1 MGQSTRDAGRVR
13 LLGWTRLLSKTKGDM
28 MTAPMAMTGRVTLG
42 SGEVREL
49 ASPGKRLVA
58 RIIDVAII
66 VAVAVFLAIA
76 GIVTLGSSAD
86 DSAVALFA
94 GLGGIAM
101 FFVLYLVY
109 EPTLIAL
116 KGQTLGKMAM
126 RIRVVRAE
134 DGEVPGWGK
143 AIGRWILPGLLSL
156 IPVVGGLLVLIVY
169 LSLLW
174 DDRRQGWHDKMGT
187 TVVITV

>member
-1 MGQSTRDAGRVR
+1 
-13 LLGWTRLLSKTKGDM
+13 
-28 MTAPMAMTGRVTLG
+28 MTEPRAMTGRVTLG
-42 SGEVREL
+42 NGEVRDL

-58 RIIDVAII
+58 RIIDIAII
-66 VAVAVFLAIA
+66 TVVAAFLAIVGFA
-76 GIVTLGSSAD
+76 GAVLGSETD
-86 DSAVALFA
+86 EDALALTAIFAGFA
-94 GLGGIAM
+94 GLALFSIIA
-101 FFVLYLVY
+101 LVY

-116 KGQTLGKMAM
+116 RGQTLGKMAM
-126 RIRVVRAE
+126 SIVVVRAE

-156 IPVVGGLLVLIVY
+156 IPVAGGLLALLVY

-187 TVVITV
+187 TVVIDV

>member
-1 MGQSTRDAGRVR
+1 
-13 LLGWTRLLSKTKGDM
+13 

-42 SGEVREL
+42 NGEVREL

-94 GLGGIAM
+94 GLGGVV
-101 FFVLYLVY
+101 FFFLLFLVY
-109 EPTLIAL
+109 EPTFIAL

-126 RIRVVRAE
+126 RIMVVRAD

-143 AIGRWILPGLLSL
+143 SIGRWILPGLLSV

-187 TVVITV
+187 TVVINV